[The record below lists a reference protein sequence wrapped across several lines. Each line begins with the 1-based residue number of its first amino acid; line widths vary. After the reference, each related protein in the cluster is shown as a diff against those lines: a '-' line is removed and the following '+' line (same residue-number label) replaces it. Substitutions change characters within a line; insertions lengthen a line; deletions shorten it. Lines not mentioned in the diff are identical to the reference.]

1 VAAGDNDSLKIK
13 CLRPGDENTV
23 MMAKCRDSEDLCLVA
38 VQCCVRGSTD
48 LKGCRRYVGVEST
61 QETCVAGIPPQLK
74 PFTYVTAVARCEELG
89 ETVGEE
95 LGLCDRSCASTGC
108 FYNKMAVLT
117 DKACG

>member
-1 VAAGDNDSLKIK
+1 
-13 CLRPGDENTV
+13 
-23 MMAKCRDSEDLCLVA
+23 M
-38 VQCCVRGSTD
+38 
-48 LKGCRRYVGVEST
+48 
-61 QETCVAGIPPQLK
+61 QLK